1 MSEEKRKNR
10 RDLCLVLPFLLVLA
24 VLTLASFILPLRP
37 TFSESEKRELTRFPA
52 FSLSAL
58 VSGDYFDE
66 ITLWFSDTFPGREDW
81 LALSQHVSSFHG
93 YSEVAIDGALT
104 DSDEIPVQAP
114 SAPEPDAPEPAAPSP
129 SEETVPEE
137 TSGDEETTEPETEA
151 WGGAQVEGNEISLGA
166 AIQIGDTG
174 YNQFGFSQQQSDRYI
189 ASVSGFADRMVEKGV
204 RVASAPA
211 PTSVG
216 VMIPPEY
223 FEQLRCAN
231 QEEVIRY
238 LHDSMSDSVVKVDTF
253 SNLVKHN
260 DEYIYF
266 RTDHH
271 WTALGAYYAY
281 EAYCEAMGYEAAP
294 LDSFT
299 LWNQGDFSGSL
310 YGKVRWPQ
318 RLRIDSLDCY
328 VPQGDITMYAYFEG
342 ASKPTLWPLIAD
354 RTTQSKNSR
363 YSAFLASDRP
373 MVHIINDSLPDA
385 PNCLVVKDSFG
396 NCYVPFLTQNYH
408 HIYAI
413 DYRKYNQK
421 SMAELVEE
429 YDIDDVIIMPYLI
442 ATQSTVGNDFFQ
454 KRLR

>member
-1 MSEEKRKNR
+1 MSDEKRKNKK
-10 RDLCLVLPFLLVLA
+10 DFCLALPFVLVLG
-24 VLTLASFILPLRP
+24 VLTLASLIVPLRP
-37 TFSESEKRELTRFPA
+37 TFSESEKRELTKFPA

-58 VSGDYFDE
+58 VSGDYFDG
-66 ITLWFSDTFPGREDW
+66 ITLWFSDTFPGREAW
-81 LALSQHVSSFHG
+81 LDVSQHVSTFHG

-104 DSDEIPVQAP
+104 DSDEIPPV
-114 SAPEPDAPEPAAPSP
+114 EEPAAPEP
-129 SEETVPEE
+129 ETPAPAAPAATEETTAEEVP
-137 TSGDEETTEPETEA
+137 EETTEPESEE

-166 AIQIGDTG
+166 AIQIGDAG
-174 YNQFGFSQQQSDRYI
+174 YNQFGFSQRQSDRYI
-189 ASVSGFADRMVEKGV
+189 ASVSGFADRMAEKGV

-216 VMIPPEY
+216 VMIPPDY
-223 FEQLRCAN
+223 LEQLHCAN

-238 LHDSMSDSVVKVDTF
+238 LHDNMSDSVVKVDTF

-281 EAYCEAMGYEAAP
+281 EAYCDAMGYEAAP

-299 LWNQGDFSGSL
+299 LWNQGDFAGSL

-318 RLRIDSLDCY
+318 RLTVDTLDCY

-342 ASKPTLWPLIAD
+342 ADKPTLWPLIAD

-373 MVHIINDSLPDA
+373 MVHVINDSLPDA

-408 HIYAI
+408 NIYAI
-413 DYRKYNQK
+413 DYRKYHQK
-421 SMAELVEE
+421 SVAQLVEE
-429 YDIDDVIIMPYLI
+429 YDIDDVIIMPYMI
-442 ATQSTVGNDFFQ
+442 ATQATDGNDFFQ
-454 KRLR
+454 NRLR